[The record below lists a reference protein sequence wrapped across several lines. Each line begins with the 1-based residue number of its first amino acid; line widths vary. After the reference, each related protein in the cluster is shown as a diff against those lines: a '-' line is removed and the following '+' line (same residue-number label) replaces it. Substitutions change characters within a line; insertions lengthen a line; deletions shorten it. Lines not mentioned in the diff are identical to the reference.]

1 MKSVINHRRNLSFAT
16 HLDQQIKS
24 NENYI
29 NKRLQEIQGPA
40 GNGAKKN
47 QSAKQVNTVP
57 AT

>member
-1 MKSVINHRRNLSFAT
+1 MSGAT
-16 HLDQQIKS
+16 DLDQQIKS

-29 NKRLQEIQGPA
+29 NKRLQEIQGAA
-40 GNGAKKN
+40 GDGAKKN